1 MWGSLWKLQF
11 DEIHLALQRPISVK
25 NLGSKLHK
33 LVKRRYT
40 VPMVTR
46 MGQERC
52 VVIRVSVC
60 GDWNISPRCVN
71 VVIEWVRCH
80 LVATN

>member
-60 GDWNISPRCVN
+60 GDWNISSLN
-71 VVIEWVRCH
+71 D
-80 LVATN
+80 